1 MKKNVEIKKLGING
15 EGIGYIDRKIVFVPG
30 ALPQEEVIVEIIKQT
45 RTYSEGKLLQVVKP
59 SKDRVTPKC
68 RSYDNCQGCT
78 MLHLSYFKQLNA
90 KKEAVRESI
99 RKYTEYDLSRT
110 IFKDVIAAPSQEGF
124 ITAVNLPIVDFKGK
138 ISFGIYQRDSKYL
151 TLMTR
156 CFKQHPII
164 NECLLKLEEI
174 LTTNKCKTYSD
185 KFRTGLRFLKV
196 KLIDNKLQLVF
207 ITGRDGLKE
216 EIVKEIS
223 QLPHVASIFM
233 SVNTSKHQEFDELGY
248 SKLYGAT
255 RLELHDDK
263 NQYLVSVKS
272 KLPENIEMMWKQNQ
286 TIKSL
291 VQDSQKIISL
301 NCGIGL
307 LELNLDQ
314 EIVAIDEKRYQ
325 IDDAKLNAKYLKK
338 ENVTFIA
345 GDLDSKIVTYAKKK
359 AYDTLI
365 IQNERYGLSDTIK
378 DTIKIAKFKTIIYA
392 CQSHST
398 LAKDLADLEKNYKL
412 ERIIGL
418 DTSCHNSYLTTIVK
432 LVRK

>member
-1 MKKNVEIKKLGING
+1 M
-15 EGIGYIDRKIVFVPG
+15 
-30 ALPQEEVIVEIIKQT
+30 
-45 RTYSEGKLLQVVKP
+45 
-59 SKDRVTPKC
+59 
-68 RSYDNCQGCT
+68 
-78 MLHLSYFKQLNA
+78 
-90 KKEAVRESI
+90 
-99 RKYTEYDLSRT
+99 
-110 IFKDVIAAPSQEGF
+110 
-124 ITAVNLPIVDFKGK
+124 
-138 ISFGIYQRDSKYL
+138 
-151 TLMTR
+151 
-156 CFKQHPII
+156 
-164 NECLLKLEEI
+164 
-174 LTTNKCKTYSD
+174 
-185 KFRTGLRFLKV
+185 
-196 KLIDNKLQLVF
+196 
-207 ITGRDGLKE
+207 KE

-286 TIKSL
+286 TIKSS

-359 AYDTLI
+359 VYDTLI
-365 IQNERYGLSDTIK
+365 CLLY
-378 DTIKIAKFKTIIYA
+378 
-392 CQSHST
+392 
-398 LAKDLADLEKNYKL
+398 
-412 ERIIGL
+412 
-418 DTSCHNSYLTTIVK
+418 TSPSP
-432 LVRK
+432 RD

>member
-272 KLPENIEMMWKQNQ
+272 
-286 TIKSL
+286 
-291 VQDSQKIISL
+291 
-301 NCGIGL
+301 
-307 LELNLDQ
+307 
-314 EIVAIDEKRYQ
+314 YQ

-359 AYDTLI
+359 VYDTLI

>member
-1 MKKNVEIKKLGING
+1 M
-15 EGIGYIDRKIVFVPG
+15 
-30 ALPQEEVIVEIIKQT
+30 Q
-45 RTYSEGKLLQVVKP
+45 
-59 SKDRVTPKC
+59 
-68 RSYDNCQGCT
+68 
-78 MLHLSYFKQLNA
+78 
-90 KKEAVRESI
+90 KEAVRESI

-314 EIVAIDEKRYQ
+314 EIVAIDEKD
-325 IDDAKLNAKYLKK
+325 IKLMMLN
-338 ENVTFIA
+338 
-345 GDLDSKIVTYAKKK
+345 
-359 AYDTLI
+359 
-365 IQNERYGLSDTIK
+365 
-378 DTIKIAKFKTIIYA
+378 
-392 CQSHST
+392 
-398 LAKDLADLEKNYKL
+398 
-412 ERIIGL
+412 
-418 DTSCHNSYLTTIVK
+418 
-432 LVRK
+432 

>member
-1 MKKNVEIKKLGING
+1 MKKNIEIKKLGING

-30 ALPQEEVIVEIIKQT
+30 ALPQEEVVVEIVKQT
-45 RTYSEGKLLQVVKP
+45 RTYSEGKLVQIIKP
-59 SKDRVTPKC
+59 SKDRVSPKC
-68 RSYDNCQGCT
+68 RFDDNCQGCN
-78 MLHLSYFKQLNA
+78 MLHLNYFKQLTA

-99 RKYTEYDLSRT
+99 RKYTSYDLTKT
-110 IFKDVIAAPSQEGF
+110 IFKDVIAAPNQEGF
-124 ITAVNLPIVDFKGK
+124 ITSVNLPIVDFKGK

-151 TLMTR
+151 ILMTK
-156 CFKQHPII
+156 CFKQHPMI
-164 NECLLKLEEI
+164 NECLSALEDI
-174 LTTNKCKTYSD
+174 LTNNKCKTYSD

-216 EIVKEIS
+216 EVIKEIS
-223 QLPHVASIFM
+223 ELPNVAGIFM

-248 SKLYGAT
+248 SKLYGFT
-255 RLELHDDK
+255 RLELHDNK
-263 NQYLVSVKS
+263 NKYLVSVKS
-272 KLPENIEMMWKQNQ
+272 KLPENLETMWKCHQ
-286 TIKSL
+286 TIKTMI
-291 VQDSQKIISL
+291 QDSQKVISL

-314 EIVAIDEKRYQ
+314 EVVAIDEKRYQ
-325 IDDAKLNAKYLKK
+325 IEDAKLNAKYLKR
-338 ENVTFIA
+338 ENVTFVA

-359 AYDTLI
+359 VYDTLI

-378 DTIKIAKFKTIIYA
+378 DTIKIAKFKTIIYS

-398 LAKDLADLEKNYKL
+398 LAKDLADLEKIYYL
-412 ERIIGL
+412 ERIVGI

>member
-1 MKKNVEIKKLGING
+1 MYDVAFKLFQAVE
-15 EGIGYIDRKIVFVPG
+15 
-30 ALPQEEVIVEIIKQT
+30 
-45 RTYSEGKLLQVVKP
+45 
-59 SKDRVTPKC
+59 C
-68 RSYDNCQGCT
+68 
-78 MLHLSYFKQLNA
+78 

-255 RLELHDDK
+255 R
-263 NQYLVSVKS
+263 
-272 KLPENIEMMWKQNQ
+272 
-286 TIKSL
+286 
-291 VQDSQKIISL
+291 
-301 NCGIGL
+301 
-307 LELNLDQ
+307 
-314 EIVAIDEKRYQ
+314 
-325 IDDAKLNAKYLKK
+325 
-338 ENVTFIA
+338 
-345 GDLDSKIVTYAKKK
+345 
-359 AYDTLI
+359 
-365 IQNERYGLSDTIK
+365 
-378 DTIKIAKFKTIIYA
+378 
-392 CQSHST
+392 
-398 LAKDLADLEKNYKL
+398 
-412 ERIIGL
+412 
-418 DTSCHNSYLTTIVK
+418 
-432 LVRK
+432 